1 MAVSSSSATTVP
13 LSLRALLRDLIDYAG
28 LFPPAGL
35 PLEDA
40 FPNYLGYRTAPEAW
54 LLNHFIIPVAQLTDL
69 AGYAAEVPEDAPVTL
84 SVLGQGGDD
93 AKALTQGF
101 AATLEALDTLHA
113 AHDGR
118 FEARAVEVRL
128 PPALARLNAAALP
141 EAMDALLEALG
152 QAHDA
157 ASLDALDLFLEVPLN
172 RPTSFFDGVAQALTH
187 FNTHAGLATGL
198 RIGFKMRTGST
209 TPDEIPPAA
218 DVARALNACRR
229 ADVHFKATAGLH
241 HPMYHYNEAFG
252 GFMHGFLN
260 VFGAAA
266 LTTAY
271 TLSDEEVTQL
281 LQEEEADVLSFTSEG
296 LAWGDRRVPVSLI
309 ETVRA
314 RRAFS
319 FGSCSFN
326 DPRADLRRLG
336 LLP

>member
-1 MAVSSSSATTVP
+1 MAVSSSATTVP

-35 PLEDA
+35 PLEEA
-40 FPNYLGYRTAPEAW
+40 FPNYLRYRTEPEAW
-54 LLNHFIIPVAQLTDL
+54 MLNHFIIPLAQLNDL
-69 AGYAAEVPEDAPVTL
+69 TAYADDIPEGAPATL
-84 SVLGQGGDD
+84 SVLGQGGAD
-93 AKALTQGF
+93 AGGLATGF
-101 AATLEALDTLHA
+101 AATLQALDTLHA
-113 AHDGR
+113 AHTDR
-118 FEARAVEVRL
+118 LVARAVEVRL
-128 PPALARLNAAALP
+128 PSEMADLNAAALP
-141 EAMDALLEALG
+141 DAMDALLAALG
-152 QAHDA
+152 QALDA
-157 ASLDALDLFLEVPLN
+157 ASLDALDLFLEIPLN
-172 RPTSFFDGVAQALTH
+172 RPTSFFDAVAQALTR
-187 FNTHAGLATGL
+187 FNSHAGVHTGL
-198 RIGFKMRTGST
+198 RVGFKMRTGST
-209 TPDEIPPAA
+209 APDEIPPAA

-252 GFMHGFLN
+252 GTMHGFFN

-271 TLSDEEVTQL
+271 ALSDDEVTQI
-281 LQEEEADVLSFTSEG
+281 LQEENTGVLSFTSEG
-296 LAWGDRRVPVSLI
+296 LTWGDRRVPVSLI

-326 DPRADLRRLG
+326 DPRDDLRRLG